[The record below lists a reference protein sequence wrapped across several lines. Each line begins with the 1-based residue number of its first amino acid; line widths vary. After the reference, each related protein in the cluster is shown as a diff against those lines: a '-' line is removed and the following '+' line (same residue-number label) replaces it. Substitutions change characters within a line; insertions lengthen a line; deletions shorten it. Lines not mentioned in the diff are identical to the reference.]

1 MIDGPMRLKRS
12 FSGCPP
18 RSHLRWDRE
27 DNPTGRLKADHSD
40 TDDVW
45 KASQQDRLVPV
56 VYEELR
62 RMAAIK
68 MRNERQGHTLQPT
81 ALVHEAWLRLRG
93 TEDSGWENRSH
104 FMGAAAQ
111 AMRRILV
118 ENARRKAANK
128 RQHPGKLSNDIPDLN
143 AMCVSGPEDHVLV
156 IHESLRVLEKEDPLS
171 ANLVILKFFSGLESL
186 EIARITG
193 TSVRS
198 VERRWTMAKA
208 RLYQIIR
215 SGEYEQA
222 GGLP

>member
-1 MIDGPMRLKRS
+1 MDRAPRIERS
-12 FSGCPP
+12 FSGCPSGS
-18 RSHLRWDRE
+18 RLRWERKE
-27 DNPTGRLKADHSD
+27 NPRARLKADHPT
-40 TDDVW
+40 TDDDW
-45 KASQQDRLVPV
+45 KASQPDRLVPV

-68 MRNERQGHTLQPT
+68 MRKERQGHTLQPT

-93 TEDSGWENRSH
+93 SGDSGWENRSH

-118 ENARRKAANK
+118 ENARRKAAAK
-128 RQHPGKLSNDIPDLN
+128 RQQPDFDGE
-143 AMCVSGPEDHVLV
+143 SSSSPEEHVLV
-156 IHESLRVLEKEDPLS
+156 IHESLRVLEREDPDS

-186 EIARITG
+186 EIARMTG

-215 SGEYEQA
+215 DREYEQP
-222 GGLP
+222 GRHP

>member
-1 MIDGPMRLKRS
+1 MRMKRS
-12 FSGCPP
+12 FSGCPL

-27 DNPTGRLKADHSD
+27 DNPTGRLKANHSD

-93 TEDSGWENRSH
+93 TGDSSWENRSH

-118 ENARRKAANK
+118 ENARRKAATK
-128 RQHPGKLSNDIPDLN
+128 RQQPGRLPGISDLN
-143 AMCVSGPEDHVLV
+143 GLSVSGPEDHVLI

-208 RLYQIIR
+208 RLYQIIC

-222 GGLP
+222 SGLL

>member
-1 MIDGPMRLKRS
+1 MGWAETPI
-12 FSGCPP
+12 
-18 RSHLRWDRE
+18 
-27 DNPTGRLKADHSD
+27 GRLNADLPDSD
-40 TDDVW
+40 DDDVW
-45 KASQQDRLVPV
+45 KASQQDLLVPV
-56 VYEELR
+56 VYDELR

-68 MRNERQGHTLQPT
+68 MKNERQGHTLQPT

-93 TEDSGWENRSH
+93 TADTRWENRSH

-118 ENARRKAANK
+118 ENARRKAATK
-128 RQHPGKLSNDIPDLN
+128 RQQPDGLPGIPDLH
-143 AMCVSGPEDHVLV
+143 AGSVSDPEDHVLA
-156 IHESLRVLEKEDPLS
+156 IHESLRVLEREDPDS

-186 EIARITG
+186 EIARMTG

-215 SGEYEQA
+215 EAEYGQTSG
-222 GGLP
+222 LT

>member
-1 MIDGPMRLKRS
+1 MRVKRS
-12 FSGCPP
+12 FSGCPF
-18 RSHLRWDRE
+18 RSHLRWDPE
-27 DNPTGRLKADHSD
+27 DNPTGRVKADHTDS
-40 TDDVW
+40 DDVW

-68 MRNERQGHTLQPT
+68 MRNEREGHTLQPT

-93 TEDSGWENRSH
+93 SGDSGWENRSH

-118 ENARRKAANK
+118 ENARRKAAAK
-128 RQHPGKLSNDIPDLN
+128 RQQPGRHPDDMPDLN
-143 AMCVSGPEDHVLV
+143 AISVSGPEDHVLI
-156 IHESLRVLEKEDPLS
+156 IHESLRILEQEDAPS
-171 ANLVILKFFSGLESL
+171 ANLVILKFFSGLDSL

-222 GGLP
+222 SELP

>member
-1 MIDGPMRLKRS
+1 M
-12 FSGCPP
+12 
-18 RSHLRWDRE
+18 
-27 DNPTGRLKADHSD
+27 NADHPD
-40 TDDVW
+40 NDDVW

-68 MRNERQGHTLQPT
+68 MKNERQGHTLQPT

-93 TEDSGWENRSH
+93 TGDGGWENRAH

-118 ENARRKAANK
+118 ENARRKSATK
-128 RQHPGKLSNDIPDLN
+128 RQQPVRLPGLPDFNDGS
-143 AMCVSGPEDHVLV
+143 VSGPEDHVLV
-156 IHESLRVLEKEDPLS
+156 IHESLRVLEREDADS

-186 EIARITG
+186 EIARMTG

-215 SGEYEQA
+215 EGEYEQT
-222 GGLP
+222 GGLT